1 MKLTWGE
8 FKAVIEDQGV
18 EDSDPL
24 EEIDFSVYNDEAPV
38 VVFDGG
44 GFSIE

>member
-1 MKLTWGE
+1 MRMTWGE

-18 EDSDPL
+18 EDSDQL
-24 EEIDFSVYNDEAPV
+24 EEIDFSVYNGEEPV

-44 GFSIE
+44 RFSIE